1 MWSLRLFSTS
11 FLHEG
16 RFVAIKLGEPSP
28 DIGNSRLKQ
37 DTLFHLSNSDLVS
50 FETEFTW
57 KTHGLTPAIAKQF
70 GGLRFRHPHPQTD
83 IYHGPILHLNSGHA
97 PPSGGRLVAVS
108 TLDN

>member
-1 MWSLRLFSTS
+1 QIYYITYLHKVRLVSIQLGVPST
-11 FLHEG
+11 
-16 RFVAIKLGEPSP
+16 

-37 DTLFHLSNSDLVS
+37 DTLSHLSNSDLVS

-83 IYHGPILHLNSGHA
+83 ICHGSILHLNSGHA
-97 PPSGGRLVAVS
+97 PPSARSIGCCINVG
-108 TLDN
+108 